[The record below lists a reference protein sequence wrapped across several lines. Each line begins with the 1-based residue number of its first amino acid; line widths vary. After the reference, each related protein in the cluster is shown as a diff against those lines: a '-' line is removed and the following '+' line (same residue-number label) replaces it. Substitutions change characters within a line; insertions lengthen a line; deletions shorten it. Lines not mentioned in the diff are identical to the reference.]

1 MLKKKLVIFIP
12 SIEGGGV
19 EKNFFIVANYFAKN
33 HYNTSVITAN
43 SNMTGELTKKI
54 ELITPKYKLWKNR
67 NRRIKYLI
75 CLFLLLK
82 EILKNKNLTVFAFQ
96 ANLYCVILCKVLG
109 IKVLTRSNSAPFGW
123 SSNIF
128 KKFFYKI
135 LLKCA
140 DDVMVNSKKFKLQM
154 KKYFNVN
161 TKCIYNPL
169 DKKKILEKSKIKSRK
184 IFFKKNTIKIINIG
198 RFVEQ
203 KDHITLLKALNLL
216 KNKVKFEA
224 VIMGKGHLKNYYQNF
239 INKNNLNANIKIIN
253 FKKNPYPYLKQAD
266 VFILTSIYEGL
277 PNVLLEAITLKKCV
291 ISSDC
296 PTGPNEILLD
306 GKGGM
311 LFKMKDYKSLSKKI
325 LIYNKNKKLFN
336 KLLNTSLRN
345 LERFDFYT
353 NLKKYEKFVNP
364 YL

>member
-1 MLKKKLVIFIP
+1 
-12 SIEGGGV
+12 
-19 EKNFFIVANYFAKN
+19 
-33 HYNTSVITAN
+33 
-43 SNMTGELTKKI
+43 
-54 ELITPKYKLWKNR
+54 
-67 NRRIKYLI
+67 
-75 CLFLLLK
+75 
-82 EILKNKNLTVFAFQ
+82 
-96 ANLYCVILCKVLG
+96 
-109 IKVLTRSNSAPFGW
+109 
-123 SSNIF
+123 
-128 KKFFYKI
+128 
-135 LLKCA
+135 
-140 DDVMVNSKKFKLQM
+140 
-154 KKYFNVN
+154 
-161 TKCIYNPL
+161 
-169 DKKKILEKSKIKSRK
+169 
-184 IFFKKNTIKIINIG
+184 
-198 RFVEQ
+198 
-203 KDHITLLKALNLL
+203 
-216 KNKVKFEA
+216 
-224 VIMGKGHLKNYYQNF
+224 MGKGHLKNYYQNF
-239 INKNNLNANIKIIN
+239 INKNNLNTNIKIIN

-364 YL
+364 YLWLF